1 MTNGESLP
9 KGQTKEAKET
19 EAKEQ
24 PQARSLSIEE
34 VLNQYPV
41 DREKAR
47 DVLLIEIS
55 KTLIKISESLRA
67 IPEAILLLSTKIED
81 DRKK

>member
-9 KGQTKEAKET
+9 KGQTKEAEVK

-24 PQARSLSIEE
+24 PQVRSLSIEE

-55 KTLIKISESLRA
+55 KTLVRISESLRA

-81 DRKK
+81 ERKK

>member
-9 KGQTKEAKET
+9 KGQTQET

-24 PQARSLSIEE
+24 PQGRNLSIEE

-55 KTLIKISESLRA
+55 KTLARISESLRA
-67 IPEAILLLSTKIED
+67 IPEALLLLGTKLDD
-81 DRKK
+81 DRKE

>member
-9 KGQTKEAKET
+9 KGQTKET

-24 PQARSLSIEE
+24 PQVRSLSIEE

-47 DVLLIEIS
+47 DVVLMEIS
-55 KTLIKISESLRA
+55 KNLASIANS
-67 IPEAILLLSTKIED
+67 LSTITNLKIKRAAERAEKPNPD
-81 DRKK
+81 PG

>member
-9 KGQTKEAKET
+9 KGQTQET

-24 PQARSLSIEE
+24 PQGRNLSIEE

-55 KTLIKISESLRA
+55 KTLVRISESLRA

-81 DRKK
+81 ERKK